1 MPLSNL
7 QRAAANI
14 RGYMG
19 RVWIFNYA
27 NNTFVDG
34 GPVRAPQIQITSVN
48 LEADSEGRTP
58 AVAYDFTITFTLLD
72 MTSTLKNVLSSAV
85 SKATVFFG
93 KSASVTLPTYNAA
106 TDTFTGNTNG
116 FLIVNGWLSV
126 NASVN
131 FAGEG
136 DAYECQ
142 LTFRALPS
150 DAAGLFDGTQNK
162 IVLP

>member
-1 MPLSNL
+1 MALSNL

-14 RGYMG
+14 KGYMG
-19 RVWIFNYA
+19 HVWIFDYSA
-27 NNTFVDG
+27 QSFVDG
-34 GPVRAPQIQITSVN
+34 GPVRAPQIQIESVN

-58 AVAYDFTITFTLLD
+58 ALAYDFTITFTLLD
-72 MTSTLKNVLSSAV
+72 VNSSLKTLLSNAI

-93 KSASVTLPTYNAA
+93 KSSSATLPTYDALN
-106 TDTFTGNTNG
+106 DTFTGNNSG
-116 FLIVNGWLSV
+116 FLIVNAWLNV
-126 NASVN
+126 NASLN

-142 LTFRALPS
+142 LQFRALPA
-150 DAAGLFDGTQNK
+150 DASALFDGVENK